1 MVKIGVFGKLED
13 ANHLSKELIGVN
25 ELLLTG
31 YFNPLQEEA
40 PQSNFGKIKCFQ
52 SFDELL
58 DSSDALYIADI
69 ACDIFEVASMAFRNT
84 KHIFFEQI
92 STLSLEEVESLLNN
106 SKEANVKCVVGSN
119 ELSKAAYIFL
129 QQHSANPSLIETQR
143 QIELELKNQEHIVF
157 DIIIKDIAMVLQLV
171 KSDIKRI
178 IVKASNVFKDSTDIL
193 NVRLEFANG
202 CIANL
207 MVNTSA
213 WKSRSKLMLYETG
226 KMVSADFIENK
237 VKYALQHKDGSNVV
251 ESFNFDDRSTYAY
264 QLNNFKNHI
273 LHGETSML
281 TLRDGYEK
289 LSIAYKIAEKINS
302 GTED

>member
-1 MVKIGVFGKLED
+1 MVKIGVFGRLEH
-13 ANHLSKELIGVN
+13 ANHLSKELTGVT

-31 YFNPLQEEA
+31 YFNPSPEEVLQD
-40 PQSNFGKIKCFQ
+40 NFGKIQCFQ
-52 SFDELL
+52 TFDELL

-119 ELSKAAYIFL
+119 ELSKDVYTFL
-129 QQHSANPSLIETQR
+129 QQHSVNPSVIETQR
-143 QIELELKNQEHIVF
+143 QIEFDLSNQEHIVF

-226 KMVSADFIENK
+226 KILSADFLENK
-237 VKYALQHKDGSNVV
+237 VKYALQHQDGSNVI
-251 ESFNFDDRSTYAY
+251 EAFNFDDRSTYAY
-264 QLNNFKNHI
+264 QLNNFKNYI

-302 GTED
+302 DTED